1 MAQTR
6 VQLRPDQTAA
16 LGALAAERGVS
27 ISELVRQSVD
37 LLLATAQPEH
47 ASESAIPLAAPAS
60 DTDATD
66 DRRDDGEPPTSEEHR
81 G

>member
-1 MAQTR
+1 VAQTR

-27 ISELVRQSVD
+27 ISELVRQAVD
-37 LLLATAQPEH
+37 LLLATDQPES
-47 ASESAIPLAAPAS
+47 ATESAIPLAAPAS

-66 DRRDDGEPPTSEEHR
+66 ATDDHRDDGESLTSE
-81 G
+81 